1 MEWLGPVIG
10 ILSFITNTVMQSIGI
25 VKQQKEADRGREHDI
40 AMQQQNIAAQ
50 QAINQQNI
58 ANQNAQNEINR
69 AREDTAIQRRQ
80 TDLLAAGINPMLAGM
95 QGAQAAPMSAAM
107 ATAPIIDTG
116 LGSRHAQI
124 QSSIWANAM
133 QELRDSIK
141 SGAETSNTITDL
153 IDKLKTTEQERRLL
167 KQQQKHLDADTKKI
181 FSDIIVNQAKVEE
194 ITDQITTNAINRKLT
209 EELITTEPIKRA
221 LIQAETKTE
230 YQKIKEI
237 QEKIKNLGQERKNAI
252 AKEMETISK
261 TNLTDAQ
268 VNKIKQETTNLI
280 LTGDILKFQN
290 EMKTIDKTTATV
302 ESITKSLLNIF
313 KAIKP
318 W

>member
-1 MEWLGPVIG
+1 
-10 ILSFITNTVMQSIGI
+10 
-25 VKQQKEADRGREHDI
+25 
-40 AMQQQNIAAQ
+40 
-50 QAINQQNI
+50 
-58 ANQNAQNEINR
+58 
-69 AREDTAIQRRQ
+69 
-80 TDLLAAGINPMLAGM
+80 
-95 QGAQAAPMSAAM
+95 
-107 ATAPIIDTG
+107 
-116 LGSRHAQI
+116 
-124 QSSIWANAM
+124 M

-194 ITDQITTNAINRKLT
+194 ITDQITTNATNRKLT

-237 QEKIKNLGQERKNAI
+237 QERIKNLGQERKNAI